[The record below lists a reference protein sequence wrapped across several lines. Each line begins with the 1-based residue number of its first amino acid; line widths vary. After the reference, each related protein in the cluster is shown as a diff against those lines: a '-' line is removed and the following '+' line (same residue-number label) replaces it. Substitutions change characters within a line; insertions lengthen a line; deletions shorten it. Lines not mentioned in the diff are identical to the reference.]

1 MADEAT
7 IPAWALEEAQRLL
20 DRELHLVGG
29 DQIPKASIE
38 DLKRAA
44 CISIAR
50 IIVHDQI
57 EPHGSESDEIRSG
70 IRNQVLIALL
80 KLLVSVHAMALQL
93 IESQQVMLDAM
104 EKDQKLLANCITW
117 RDVEKL
123 RAILGPSSFSIDVFV
138 RAAHALKARKHSI
151 KG

>member
-1 MADEAT
+1 MTTET
-7 IPAWALEEAQRLL
+7 TVPAWALEEAQRLL

-38 DLKRAA
+38 ALKQAA
-44 CISIAR
+44 CVSIAM
-50 IIVHDQI
+50 IIVHDHI
-57 EPHGSESDEIRSG
+57 KPHGSESDEIRSG

-93 IESQQVMLDAM
+93 IKSQQAMLDAM
-104 EKDQKLLANCITW
+104 EKDQKLMANDITW
-117 RDVEKL
+117 KDVEQL
-123 RAILGPSSFSIDVFV
+123 RAILGPSSFPVEVFV
-138 RAAHALKARKHSI
+138 RAAHELKARKHSI